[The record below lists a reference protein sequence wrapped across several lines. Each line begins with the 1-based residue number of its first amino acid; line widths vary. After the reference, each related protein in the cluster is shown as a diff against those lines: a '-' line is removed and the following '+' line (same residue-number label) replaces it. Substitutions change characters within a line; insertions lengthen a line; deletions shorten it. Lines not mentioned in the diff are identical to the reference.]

1 MFKKVL
7 FIVCFGTVLGV
18 LLTPVQLC
26 TPAHAEEPEPECWA
40 VIVGVSHYASSVCYE
55 DEEGNLVYDGDLDY
69 ADDDAQDLYELLAPI
84 WGEDHIELLLDSEA
98 TKVGIY
104 YAIKRLAAKADNDDT
119 VLLYFAGHG
128 LRPEYTAYQE
138 WVGIWDCTI
147 GNWDYITC
155 TTWQTSNTMKW
166 QDRQIVGPGYVC
178 PFDSGQ
184 ALSWD
189 FDYEIVAADLARWL
203 DMLDSEHIVIVL
215 DSCFAG
221 SFSRELSQ
229 DGRVVLMACQPDELS
244 WEPDDLEHGMFTH
257 YVLEA
262 FRNFDV
268 ADTNRDYE
276 LSAEEIFSYA
286 EPRTIDQAIVSD
298 NVAVT
303 IEEIASNPLL
313 WQELA
318 SACDN
323 ITVAADGTIIGHNV
337 TVSEGDEQHPLL
349 SDCYPGELSLLMKVV
364 VHTDAH
370 SPPDSPVLTVDGK
383 PYQSGELPA
392 SFIWAPGSVHTF
404 DIPSQ
409 MDTEKGTRL
418 VFASW
423 DDGDASVSRAISH
436 GGEYTADY
444 ETQYQ
449 LTIES
454 AWGNPVGQGWYES
467 GEVAHVSVHSPA
479 GIIIRRLFAGW
490 SGDFV
495 GTEASTLLTM
505 DGPKTVIANWRA
517 DYFRLY
523 VLMAGVL
530 AVVGPA
536 AGIRIYRRRKSL

>member
-7 FIVCFGTVLGV
+7 FIVCFGTVLAV
-18 LLTPVQLC
+18 LLMPVQLC

-55 DEEGNLVYDGDLDY
+55 DEEGNLVCDGDLDY
-69 ADDDAQDLYELLAPI
+69 ADDDAQDLYELLGPI

-104 YAIKRLAAKADNDDT
+104 YAINRLADKADADDT

-138 WVGIWDCTI
+138 WVGIWDCAI
-147 GNWDYITC
+147 GNWDYVTC
-155 TTWQTSNTMKW
+155 TTWQISNTMKW
-166 QDRQIVGPGYVC
+166 QDRQIVGLGYVC
-178 PFDSGQ
+178 PFGSTP
-184 ALSWD
+184 WHY
-189 FDYEIVAADLARWL
+189 DYDVSAVDLARWL
-203 DMLDSEHIVIVL
+203 DMLDSEQIVIIL

-244 WEPDDLEHGMFTH
+244 WEPDELEHGMFTH
-257 YVLEA
+257 YALEA

-303 IEEIASNPLL
+303 IDEIAGNPLL

-337 TVSEGDEQHPLL
+337 TVSEGDIQHPLL
-349 SDCYPGELSLLMKVV
+349 SDCYLGELSLLMKVV
-364 VHTDAH
+364 VGADVH
-370 SPPDSPVLTVDGK
+370 SPPDSPVLTVDGT

-392 SFIWAPGSVHTF
+392 SFIWAPDSVHTCN
-404 DIPSQ
+404 IPSQ
-409 MDTEKGTRL
+409 MDTGEGTRL

-423 DDGDASVSRAISH
+423 DDGDKSVSRAIPH

-467 GEVAHVSVHSPA
+467 GEVAHVSVYSPA

-517 DYFRLY
+517 DYLRLY
-523 VLMAGVL
+523 ILIAAVMALVGVT
-530 AVVGPA
+530 VGTY
-536 AGIRIYRRRKSL
+536 IRQRRKSS

>member
-1 MFKKVL
+1 MLKGVL
-7 FIVCFGTVLGV
+7 FIVCFGTVLAV
-18 LLTPVQLC
+18 LLMPVQVC

-55 DEEGNLVYDGDLDY
+55 DEEGSLVCDGDLKY
-69 ADDDAQDLYELLAPI
+69 ADDDARGLYQLLTSI
-84 WGEDHIELLLDSEA
+84 WGEDHVELLLDSQA
-98 TKVGIY
+98 SKVDIY
-104 YAIKRLAAKADNDDT
+104 YAMKRLAAKADNDDT
-119 VLLYFAGHG
+119 VLLYFSGHG
-128 LRPEYTAYQE
+128 LRPAYTAYQE

-155 TTWQTSNTMKW
+155 TTWQTSNTMIW
-166 QDRQIVGPGYVC
+166 QDRQMVGPGYVC

-184 ALSWD
+184 SLSWD
-189 FDYEIVAADLARWL
+189 CDYEISHVDLARWL
-203 DMLDSEHIVIVL
+203 DMLASQNIVIIL
-215 DSCFAG
+215 DSRFAG

-229 DGRVVLMACQPDELS
+229 DGRVVLMGCQPDEGS
-244 WEPDDLEHGMFTH
+244 MESRELEHGVFTH

-268 ADTNRDYE
+268 ADTNGDYE

-286 EPRTIDQAIVSD
+286 ETRTIDETITSD
-298 NVAVT
+298 NVTVT
-303 IEEIASNPLL
+303 IDEIIADPML
-313 WQELA
+313 WQEL
-318 SACDN
+318 SSVCDN
-323 ITVAADGTIIGHNV
+323 VSSTIDGTAAFHNV

-364 VHTDAH
+364 FDTTADL
-370 SPPDSPVLTVDGK
+370 PPDTTVLTVDGK
-383 PYQSGELPA
+383 PYLLGELPV
-392 SFIWAPGSVHTF
+392 SFIWAPGSVHAL

-409 MDTEKGTRL
+409 MDTGEGTRL

-423 DDGDASVSRAISH
+423 DDGDKSVSRAISH

-444 ETQYQ
+444 EMQYQ

-467 GEVAHVSVHSPA
+467 GEVAHVSVYSPA

-505 DGPKTVIANWRA
+505 DGPKTLIANWRA

>member
-7 FIVCFGTVLGV
+7 FIVCFGTVLAV
-18 LLTPVQLC
+18 LLTPIQLC
-26 TPAHAEEPEPECWA
+26 APAHAEEPEQECWA

-55 DEEGNLVYDGDLDY
+55 DEEGNLVCDGDLKY
-69 ADDDAQDLYELLAPI
+69 ADDDARDLYELLASI
-84 WGEDHIELLLDSEA
+84 WGEDHIELLLDSQA
-98 TKVGIY
+98 SKVDIY

-119 VLLYFAGHG
+119 VLIYFAGHG
-128 LRPEYTAYQE
+128 LRQDYPAYIDYAIGSDYE
-138 WVGIWDCTI
+138 MATIWQI
-147 GNWDYITC
+147 
-155 TTWQTSNTMKW
+155 SNTMIW

-184 ALSWD
+184 SLSWD
-189 FDYEIVAADLARWL
+189 CDYEISHVDLARWL
-203 DMLDSEHIVIVL
+203 DMLASQNIVIIL
-215 DSCFAG
+215 DSCQSG
-221 SFSRELSQ
+221 SLSTELSQ
-229 DGRVVLMACQPDELS
+229 DGRVMLMGCQPGEGSLES
-244 WEPDDLEHGMFTH
+244 CELEHGVFT
-257 YVLEA
+257 YYILEA

-286 EPRTIDQAIVSD
+286 ETRTINETITSD
-298 NVAVT
+298 NVTVT
-303 IEEIASNPLL
+303 IDEIIADPML
-313 WQELA
+313 WQEL
-318 SACDN
+318 SSVCDN
-323 ITVAADGTIIGHNV
+323 VTSTIDGTVAFHNV

-349 SDCYPGELSLLMKVV
+349 SDSYPGELSLLTKVV
-364 VHTDAH
+364 FDTSADL
-370 SPPDSPVLTVDGK
+370 PPDITVLTLDGE
-383 PYQSGELPA
+383 PYLSGELPA
-392 SFIWAPGSVHTF
+392 SFIWVPGSVHAL

-409 MDTEKGTRL
+409 MDTGEGTRL

-423 DDGDASVSRAISH
+423 DDGDASVPRAISH

-467 GEVAHVSVHSPA
+467 GEVAHVSVYSPA
-479 GIIIRRLFAGW
+479 GIIIRRLFTGW